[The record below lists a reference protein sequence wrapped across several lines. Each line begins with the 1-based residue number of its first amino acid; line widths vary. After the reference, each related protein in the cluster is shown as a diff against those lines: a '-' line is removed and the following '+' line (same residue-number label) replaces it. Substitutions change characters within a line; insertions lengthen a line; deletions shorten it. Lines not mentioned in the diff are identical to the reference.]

1 MQEALYAK
9 ELGITLIVTD
19 HHHALETLPEA
30 YALINPQVS
39 PKYTFKGLAGVGVA
53 FKLINAILAK
63 SKFTKEKK
71 NQIFQYFL
79 PMVAIG
85 TVADI
90 VPLV

>member
-9 ELGITLIVTD
+9 GLGITLIVTD

-79 PMVAIG
+79 PVVAIG